1 MSRRATAR
9 RHRLSRCLP
18 VRLWTLI
25 WLAYTAGP
33 AAAQAIDDLF
43 ETPDDVQSQQ
53 TEQPDQSAPTDQSE
67 AQPDIDDL
75 FGPDQTESDAITE
88 RDAVTDD
95 SVDIGA
101 LTTAPTTVSGTVT
114 TRGGF
119 GAGLSEWP
127 GTSAAAG
134 RDIADLQSYSLLF
147 ASSASIS
154 VDSRPTSYLRFR
166 STLSSSLDETTLSY
180 PTPEIDELFV
190 DYTLGD
196 SLFLR
201 GGTFAVVWGSGRL
214 LDNPANIVDTVA
226 DGVAVRASF
235 PIGGTGVNALVYS
248 NQGLAGTDGAQDWR
262 EFAFAGQIERGI
274 GPLVFDLA
282 TDWAYER
289 APRTTAG
296 ATLAAGE
303 ATVSTDAVYRWDY
316 ADPFAVWGNW
326 QALANVFWEN
336 RQRTWSVVAEY
347 QYDEL
352 SSSGGTHQGALAFAA
367 PSLGQSSWR
376 PALRWR
382 HAFEDRSG
390 EVIPALSGTIAPSL
404 SMGLTV
410 PIVYGA
416 PGSFYREALI
426 EQSET
431 APGDEDDE
439 VLIPIDNVVQVLVVV
454 SLTFSF

>member
-1 MSRRATAR
+1 MNRRANAR
-9 RHRLSRCLP
+9 QRRLSRCLS
-18 VRLWTLI
+18 VGVWTLI
-25 WLAYTAGP
+25 CAAYTAVP

-53 TEQPDQSAPTDQSE
+53 TEQPE
-67 AQPDIDDL
+67 AQQDIDDL
-75 FGPDQTESDAITE
+75 FETDPSESDTDG
-88 RDAVTDD
+88 DAVSED

-101 LTTAPTTVSGTVT
+101 LTTAPTTVTGTVT
-114 TRGGF
+114 ARGGF

-127 GTSAAAG
+127 GTAAAAG
-134 RDIADLQSYSLLF
+134 RDLADLQSYNVLF
-147 ASSASIS
+147 ASTASVT

-166 STLSSSLDETTLSY
+166 STLSSSLDETTLNY

-190 DYTLGD
+190 DYILGD

-201 GGTFAVVWGSGRL
+201 GGTFAVVWGRGRL
-214 LDNPANIVDTVA
+214 LDNPANLVDTVA
-226 DGVAVRASF
+226 DGVAIRASF
-235 PIGGTGVNALVYS
+235 PIGGAGVNALVYS
-248 NQGLAGTDGAQDWR
+248 NQDLAGTDGAQDWR

-282 TDWAYER
+282 TDWSYER
-289 APRTTAG
+289 APRTSAG
-296 ATLAAGE
+296 ATIAAGE
-303 ATVSTDAVYRWDY
+303 TTVSADAVYRWDY
-316 ADPFAVWGNW
+316 ADPLAVWGDW
-326 QALANVFWEN
+326 QALGNVFWEN
-336 RQRTWSVVAEY
+336 QRRTWSVVAEY
-347 QYDEL
+347 QYDEI
-352 SSSGGTHQGALAFAA
+352 SSSGGTHQGALAVAA
-367 PSLGQSSWR
+367 PRLGQSTWR

-390 EVIPALSGTIAPSL
+390 EVIPAFSGTIAPRL
-404 SMGLTV
+404 NMGLTV

-431 APGDEDDE
+431 SPGDEDDE